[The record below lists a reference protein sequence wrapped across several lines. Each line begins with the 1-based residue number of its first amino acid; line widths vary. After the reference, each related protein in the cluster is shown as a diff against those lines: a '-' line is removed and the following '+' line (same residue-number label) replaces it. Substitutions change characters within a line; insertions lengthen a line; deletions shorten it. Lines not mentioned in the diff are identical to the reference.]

1 MKTSDM
7 PRTKPI
13 LEGYYIAAT
22 VRGVRIL
29 CEWSPVIEDARRNCK
44 RRAKNEQAEVLFFDG
59 VKLGRLTNGMLG
71 T

>member
-1 MKTSDM
+1 MKTNEI

-13 LEGYYIAAT
+13 LEGYYLAVT

-29 CEWSPVIEDARRNCK
+29 SEWYPVPEDAERGRK
-44 RRAKNEQAEVLFFDG
+44 RRAKAEQAEVLFFDG
-59 VKLGRLTNGMLG
+59 VKLGRLTNGMSG